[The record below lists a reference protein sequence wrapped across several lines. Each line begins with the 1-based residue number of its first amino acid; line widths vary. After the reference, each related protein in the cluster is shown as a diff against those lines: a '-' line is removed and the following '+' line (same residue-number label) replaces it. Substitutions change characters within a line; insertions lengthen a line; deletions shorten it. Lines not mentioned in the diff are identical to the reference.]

1 MNKKSFHDKLCD
13 ELKRSGLTQKE
24 FAKKTGFT
32 ESTMSRYLAGNRLP
46 DFKSLKRIAKSL
58 KVSVDYLLDI

>member
-1 MNKKSFHDKLCD
+1 MSLKGLGLLKKS
-13 ELKRSGLTQKE
+13 SQ
-24 FAKKTGFT
+24 KKTGFT